1 MLLECE
7 YAVKGKKMHKYI
19 TDGLSGSD
27 RNNSDEEISNKES
40 SNEENFNEEN

>member
-1 MLLECE
+1 MLLEWE
-7 YAVKGKKMHKYI
+7 YAVKGKKMHEYI